1 MEKTFDE
8 ITGPLR
14 KKAEESDLK
23 NDDVKDMIDEYRAE
37 RNLTLLLNIV
47 NKVNINMD
55 LAKKIDSLSHEK
67 NLSESKVIEEA
78 LEYGLNE
85 MWIRSILSKYLRG
98 EIEKEEAVKLVGLDR
113 VKKAEKEAEIIK
125 EDIEWGLGH

>member
-8 ITGPLR
+8 ITEPLR